1 MIINVIMK
9 LLKLLSF
16 FMCIQKRNL
25 REEAAAD
32 GVEICGR
39 GG

>member
-1 MIINVIMK
+1 M
-9 LLKLLSF
+9 LLSF
-16 FMCIQKRNL
+16 FMRLQKRNL

-32 GVEICGR
+32 GVEIYGR